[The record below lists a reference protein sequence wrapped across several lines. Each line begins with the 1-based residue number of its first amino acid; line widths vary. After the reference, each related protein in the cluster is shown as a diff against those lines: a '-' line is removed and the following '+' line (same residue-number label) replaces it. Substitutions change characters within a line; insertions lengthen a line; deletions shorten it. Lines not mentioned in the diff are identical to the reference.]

1 MRNSLLLLA
10 FCVSTAAFAQS
21 TGTLNLNATVS
32 KTAALR
38 YDSNSVTGLGTTG
51 ANAGSPGLN
60 FTLNFG
66 DMAVVDTTNIAYHG
80 GTVTLNLRS
89 NAAYQVSAIVGASTF
104 TNVAGDLRLADIGF
118 GVPNTATNIR
128 TSGVLGVKAGTTVPA
143 AFDYD
148 PLTAAVVNGLPVFSG
163 TINNLAASTVVVSGS
178 RISTAGSLATTTNAL
193 LVDTKYS
200 ILPQFFTPTAASTA
214 TVTFTISTP

>member
-10 FCVSTAAFAQS
+10 ISASTVCFAQAS
-21 TGTLNLNATVS
+21 GTLSLNATVS

-38 YDSNSVTGLGTTG
+38 YDSSSVTGLGTTG
-51 ANAGSPGLN
+51 SNAGSPGLN

-89 NAAYQVSAIVGASTF
+89 NAAYQVSAVYGGSTF
-104 TNVAGDLRLADIGF
+104 TAAAGDLRLADIGF
-118 GVPNTATNIR
+118 GVPNTAANIR
-128 TSGVLGVKAGTTVPA
+128 TSGVLGVKAGTAVPA

-148 PLTAAVVNGLPVFSG
+148 PLTAAIVNGLPVFSG
-163 TINNLAASTVVVSGS
+163 TVNNLALSTVVVSGS
-178 RISTAGSLATTTNAL
+178 RISTAGSLSTTTNAL
-193 LVDTKYS
+193 LVDTKYA
-200 ILPQFFTPTAASTA
+200 ILPQFFTPTAAAAA
-214 TVTFTISTP
+214 TITFTIATP